1 MSLGSNCWEIDF
13 YFQRYNVSNIIIYN
27 TYVVIFIYNRVCKS
41 NFKIESKHI
50 EVAEDVK
57 APVDDGHD
65 SGLEYEDSTTR
76 AYFEKLE
83 NYPRSDILRQK
94 FVVDAFEEVR
104 EN

>member
-1 MSLGSNCWEIDF
+1 MPNK
-13 YFQRYNVSNIIIYN
+13 NICQIKFFGAYWAHPL
-27 TYVVIFIYNRVCKS
+27 YVVIFIYNRVCKS